1 MMIGVIVTTGIIL
14 YGIASIIIVGLYSE
28 ED

>member
-1 MMIGVIVTTGIIL
+1 MMIGEIITTGIIL
-14 YGIASIIIVGLYSE
+14 YGIASIIIVGLCSK

>member
-1 MMIGVIVTTGIIL
+1 MMIGVIVTTGIVL
-14 YGIASIIIVGLYSE
+14 YGITSIIIVGLYSK